1 MTDLGLLP
9 LRLVYL
15 LVVLIDFLR
24 IDRSFIVGL
33 GEDKGDKAIVSGTVS
48 LAHALGVT
56 AAVAEGVGTSDQ
68 AAILKGTGVRP
79 GSGLLLRQAPPQRSY
94 GEAAGRRH
102 LLLAALRIRT

>member
-56 AAVAEGVGTSDQ
+56 AVAEGVGTSDQ